1 MGDIIN
7 QLIEVINALN
17 RIEVKGFENLT
28 NLGLSIQELNRII
41 QNLTQLTQ
49 EQQKASKQQPKE

>member
-1 MGDIIN
+1 MGNIIN
-7 QLIEVINALN
+7 QLIEVVNALN

-41 QNLTQLTQ
+41 QIITQ
-49 EQQKASKQQPKE
+49 EQQKVDKQQPKE

>member
-1 MGDIIN
+1 MGNIIN
-7 QLIEVINALN
+7 QLIEVVNALN

-49 EQQKASKQQPKE
+49 EQQKANEQQPKE

>member
-1 MGDIIN
+1 MGNIIN
-7 QLIEVINALN
+7 QLIEVVNALN

-41 QNLTQLTQ
+41 QNLTQ